1 MAIRIPYGIDPDE
14 VWEVDYCAE
23 VARTRARIERDVAA
37 SMRDAAAAERTPEGR
52 ASMEAAAARAE
63 ARAGQAETD
72 LAGYVPGSGTVFR
85 VGAIPCRR
93 RAELLGRQ
101 QEVAALAEGKEKA
114 LALAEWSRD
123 VVAVAVKG
131 HRNLKTSRGAD
142 VPFEL
147 TDGRVSD
154 RTLEAYG
161 HVLVDLAWIVLTQQH
176 LGPDG
181 KNA

>member
-1 MAIRIPYGIDPDE
+1 MAIHIPYGIDPDE
-14 VWEVDYCAE
+14 IWEVDYCAE
-23 VARTRARIERDVAA
+23 VARTRSRIERDVAA
-37 SMRDAAAAERTPEGR
+37 SMRDTAAGERSPEGR
-52 ASMEAAAARAE
+52 AALEASATRADARAAE
-63 ARAGQAETD
+63 AEAD
-72 LAGYVPGSGTVFR
+72 LAGYVAGSGPIFR
-85 VGAIPCRR
+85 VGAIPGRR
-93 RAELLGRQ
+93 RAELLGRH
-101 QEVAALAEGKEKA
+101 QEIAALSDGKEKA

-131 HRNLKTSRGAD
+131 HRNLKTARGLD

-161 HVLVDLAWIVLTQQH
+161 QVLVDLAWVVLSQQR
-176 LGPDG
+176 LGTDG